1 MDRAGHDRRLARV
14 ILASVVGLLAAFV
27 LFASGP
33 NGGVS
38 FAQQQSPSPGPVTI
52 EFINP
57 SGTGHSEEVSAK
69 SDRSG
74 GSSDGAYHLVAWVNQ
89 LPPDVRVEFS
99 YNDPNQDGR
108 ETAIGTATQGPIAD
122 TFEFFWTPPSDFPDG
137 SLTLHATLFSGSNE
151 VDRDTESDLTMNNQ
165 TSMVPGSEAQGETV
179 EITRPVN
186 GGVLGFFTP
195 RDKDTNALVYVSF
208 SASTANIQVTYSLS
222 EPGSEPAW
230 KNCGRESAA
239 NAADG
244 IRCTLADADEPSEV
258 TAIAAFAQDSP
269 NPAQGDN
276 DTGDAH
282 RITFYD
288 QVPTAMS
295 LTPNVVNDVD
305 TGRCSAII
313 TANVK
318 DQNDIPIAAAHV
330 DVHAEGPTDQLAFDT
345 GTGTS
350 AKQAPELN
358 HSNETGVNCSTQPD
372 PPANATQGEHDSPT
386 GNDRKHIE
394 STAGTNDA
402 GNWTFRL
409 FSPSFGGTQITV
421 WADNDND
428 DVFCGTE
435 ASVDGAVGWGEPAPQ
450 PTGFDPDLAT
460 CPTPTATGPSPTPT
474 ETGTDPRGCT
484 VIGTDESE
492 QLDGTEGDDI
502 ICALGGN
509 DIIRGLGGDD
519 TIYGDSGN
527 DEIRAGGGDDSVV
540 GGSGEDSVRG
550 GGGVDTV
557 TGGGDNDLIGGGSGK
572 DRLFGSADADTLQG
586 QAGADFL
593 SGAGANDILRGGT
606 GPDRLSGGEGAD
618 VLTGGPQR
626 DRCKGGPG
634 VDQER
639 SCEA

>member
-1 MDRAGHDRRLARV
+1 MDRAVGDQRRLARV
-14 ILASVVGLLAAFV
+14 ILASIVGLLAAFV

-33 NGGVS
+33 IGGVS

-89 LPPDVRVEFS
+89 LPADPRVEFS
-99 YNDPNQDGR
+99 YNDPNQNGR
-108 ETAIGTATQGPIAD
+108 ETAIGTATQGPIPD
-122 TFEFFWTPPSDFPDG
+122 TFEFFWTPPSDHPDG
-137 SLTLHATLFSGSNE
+137 SLTLHATLFSGAAE
-151 VDRDTESDLTMNNQ
+151 IDRDTESDLTLNNQ
-165 TSMVPGSEAQGETV
+165 TSMIPGSEAQGQTV

-208 SASTANIQVTYSLS
+208 SDGTSNVQVTYSVS
-222 EPGSEPAW
+222 PPGSEPAW
-230 KNCGRESAA
+230 KNCGRESASA
-239 NAADG
+239 AADG
-244 IRCTLADADEPSEV
+244 IRCTLAAVDEPNEV
-258 TAIAAFAQDSP
+258 TAVAAFAQD
-269 NPAQGDN
+269 GDS
-276 DTGDAH
+276 DSGDAH

-288 QVPTAMS
+288 QVPTAMT

-305 TGRCSAII
+305 TEECSAVI
-313 TANVK
+313 TANLK
-318 DQNDIPIAAAHV
+318 DQEDIPIAAANI
-330 DVHAEGPTDQLAFDT
+330 DVHAEGPSDLLSFDT
-345 GTGTS
+345 AGAS
-350 AKQAPELN
+350 ANQPPELN
-358 HSNETGVNCSTQPD
+358 HGRESGVDCGDQPD
-372 PPANATQGEHDSPT
+372 PPANGIQGEHDSPT

-394 STAGTNDA
+394 STTGTNDA

-421 WADNDND
+421 WSDNDND

-435 ASVDGAVGWGEPAPQ
+435 ASIDGAVGWGEPAPQ

-502 ICALGGN
+502 ICGLGGN

-519 TIYGDSGN
+519 TIFGDDGNDDILGGAGNDVIIGGADDDSG
-527 DEIRAGGGDDSVV
+527 RGGAGDDGIR
-540 GGSGEDSVRG
+540 GGSNKDLLTGGAGNDSLRGNEGFDTVRG
-550 GGGVDTV
+550 GDGLDSVSGGRRDDLLR
-557 TGGGDNDLIGGGSGK
+557 GGRGH
-572 DRLFGSADADTLQG
+572 DRLFGGRGS
-586 QAGADFL
+586 
-593 SGAGANDILRGGT
+593 DI
-606 GPDRLSGGEGAD
+606 
-618 VLTGGPQR
+618 LTGGPDR
-626 DRCKGGPG
+626 DRCIGGPG
-634 VDQER
+634 RDEER

>member
-1 MDRAGHDRRLARV
+1 MDRAGHDQRRLARV
-14 ILASVVGLLAAFV
+14 ILASIVGLLAAFV

-33 NGGVS
+33 IGGVS

-89 LPPDVRVEFS
+89 LPADPRVEFS
-99 YNDPNQDGR
+99 YNDPNQNGR
-108 ETAIGTATQGPIAD
+108 ETAIGTATQGPISD

-151 VDRDTESDLTMNNQ
+151 VDRDTESDLTMNNR
-165 TSMVPGSEAQGETV
+165 SSPVPGDEPQGETV

-195 RDKDTNALVYVSF
+195 RDKATNALVYVSF
-208 SASTANIQVTYSLS
+208 SASTTNIQVTYSLS
-222 EPGSEPAW
+222 QPGSEPAW

-244 IRCTLADADEPSEV
+244 IRCTLADTDDPNEV
-258 TAIAAFAQDSP
+258 TAIAAFAQDAPSP
-269 NPAQGDN
+269 VQSDN

-288 QVPTAMS
+288 QVPTTMT

-305 TGRCSAII
+305 TGRCSAVI

-318 DQNDIPIAAAHV
+318 DQEDIPIATAHI
-330 DVHAEGPTDQLAFDT
+330 DVHAEGPTDLLAFDT
-345 GTGTS
+345 AGAS
-350 AKQAPELN
+350 ANQAPQLN
-358 HSNETGVNCSTQPD
+358 HDNESGVDCGDQPD
-372 PPANATQGEHDSPT
+372 PPANGTQGEHDSPT

-394 STAGTNDA
+394 SITGTNDA

-409 FSPSFGGTQITV
+409 FSPDAGGTQLTA
-421 WADNDND
+421 WADTDDD
-428 DVFCGTE
+428 DVFCGGE
-435 ASVDGAVGWGEPAPQ
+435 ASADGSIGWLEPAPQ

-460 CPTPTATGPSPTPT
+460 CPSPTQTNLTPTPT
-474 ETGTDPRGCT
+474 QTGTDPRGCT
-484 VIGTDESE
+484 VLGTDESE

-502 ICALGGN
+502 ICGLGGN
-509 DIIRGLGGDD
+509 DIIRGLDGDD
-519 TIYGDSGN
+519 TIFGDEGNDDILGGAGNDVIRGGADDDSG
-527 DEIRAGGGDDSVV
+527 RGGAGDDGIL
-540 GGSGEDSVRG
+540 GGSNQDLLTGGAGNDLLRGNDGFDTVRG
-550 GGGVDTV
+550 GGGLDSVS
-557 TGGGDNDLIGGGSGK
+557 GGRRDDLLRGGRGH
-572 DRLFGSADADTLQG
+572 DRLFGGRGS
-586 QAGADFL
+586 
-593 SGAGANDILRGGT
+593 DI
-606 GPDRLSGGEGAD
+606 
-618 VLTGGPQR
+618 LTGGPDR
-626 DRCKGGPG
+626 DRCIGGPG
-634 VDQER
+634 RDEER